1 MVFDDLNAACIAAFG
16 EPAVIRRA
24 GRSDVTVIGIFD
36 RRHYQVETDDGPVST
51 LMTSL
56 AVVDADI
63 GGPVPAGAAVEL
75 RGLTFTVSE
84 PRPDGQGMTVLLLR
98 EAR

>member
-1 MVFDDLNAACIAAFG
+1 MFFDDLNVACVGAFG
-16 EPAVIRRA
+16 EPAVIRRP
-24 GRSDVTVIGIFD
+24 GRPDITVTGIFD

-56 AVVDADI
+56 AVVDADV
-63 GGPVPAGAAVEL
+63 GGPVPAGAAVEV
-75 RGLTFTVSE
+75 RGLSFMVSE

-98 EAR
+98 ESR

>member
-1 MVFDDLNAACIAAFG
+1 MFFDDLNAACVGAFG
-16 EPAVIRRA
+16 EPAVIRRD
-24 GRSDVTVIGIFD
+24 GRPDITVTGIFD

-56 AVVDADI
+56 AVVDGDM
-63 GGPVPAGAAVEL
+63 GGPVPAGAAVEV
-75 RGLTFTVSE
+75 RGLSFTVSE

-98 EAR
+98 ESR